1 MKITLRDWQTGL
13 YYGGDQTW
21 RAEVSG
27 AMNFDSIWAGAS
39 VAQEQR
45 LETVE
50 VVLRYEEPT
59 CELVLPLAQCIP
71 NVADAV
77 LKGQPPRHLD

>member
-1 MKITLRDWQTGL
+1 MKIILRDSQTGL
-13 YYGGDQTW
+13 YYGGDQSW
-21 RAEVSG
+21 CAEVSG
-27 AMNFDSIWAGAS
+27 AINFDSIGAGAS

-45 LETVE
+45 LEMVE
-50 VVLRYEEPT
+50 VVLRYEEPP

-71 NVADAV
+71 NVTDAV